1 MQSIANDLGF
11 DISVRIHSDACA
23 AIGVA
28 RRRGLGKI
36 RHLEVEDLWVQ
47 QKIRHRSVN
56 LVKVL
61 GTDDPADILTTDVAA
76 DLLKKMLEPIGMVQM
91 DGRSSEAPELPKEQ

>member
-1 MQSIANDLGF
+1 MVKVNYMVYPNGVSTGLGMQSIKKYLGF

-36 RHLEVEDLWVQ
+36 RHLDVEDLWVL
-47 QKIRHRSVN
+47 QKIRGRTVDPVN
-56 LVKVL
+56 LL
-61 GTDDPADILTTDVAA
+61 GLRIPLTY
-76 DLLKKMLEPIGMVQM
+76 
-91 DGRSSEAPELPKEQ
+91 